1 MTGSGAVPYPRDR
14 EVASIVALVLANA
27 LPLIG
32 VLWFHWQVF
41 PILLVYWLENVVI
54 GGFNVLKML
63 TADPAEPVEWIGK
76 LFIIPFFCV
85 HFGLFTFVHGTLV
98 FSFFGKG
105 VPALAAFRYGFLTP
119 TEVVAAIH
127 ATHVEYAWLAL
138 LLSHGFSFVWNYL
151 LGGEYKHA
159 SLQQLMREPYSRVIT
174 LHLVVLFGA
183 AVAGALG
190 SPTPALVL
198 LVALKIGI
206 DVNAHRRERAKFAA
220 SASAPPLHERGEGV
234 GG

>member
-1 MTGSGAVPYPRDR
+1 MTDSHALPYPRGR

-41 PILLVYWLENVVI
+41 PILLVYWLENVVV
-54 GGFNVLKML
+54 GGFNVLRML
-63 TADPAEPVEWIGK
+63 TADPDQPIEWIGK

-85 HFGLFTFVHGTLV
+85 HFGLFTMVHGV
-98 FSFFGKG
+98 FVFTFFGKG
-105 VPALAAFRYGFLTP
+105 VPALVPFHSGWITP
-119 TEVVAAIH
+119 AEVMAAIH

-159 SLQQLMREPYSRVIT
+159 SLQQLMGQPYARVMI
-174 LHLVVLFGA
+174 LHVVILFGA
-183 AVAGALG
+183 AIAAALG

-198 LVALKIGI
+198 LVVLKIGVDI
-206 DVNAHRRERAKFAA
+206 KAHQRERAKFAA
-220 SASAPPLHERGEGV
+220 SGSAPPLHERGDGV

>member
-1 MTGSGAVPYPRDR
+1 MPEPGAVPYLRGR
-14 EVASIVALVLANA
+14 EAASTIALVVANA

-41 PILLVYWLENVVI
+41 PIILVYWLENVVI

-63 TADPAEPVEWIGK
+63 TADPDQPIEWIGK

-85 HFGLFTFVHGTLV
+85 HFGLFTLVHGMLV
-98 FSFFGKG
+98 FSFFGHG
-105 VPALAAFRYGFLTP
+105 VPALAGFHAGWLGP
-119 TEVVAAIH
+119 AEVAAAIH

-138 LLSHGFSFVWNYL
+138 LLSHGFSFLWNYL

-159 SLQQLMREPYSRVIT
+159 SLQQLMGQPYSRVIT
-174 LHLVVLFGA
+174 LHLVILFGA
-183 AVAGALG
+183 GIAAALG

-198 LVALKIGI
+198 LVALKIGFDI
-206 DVNAHRRERAKFAA
+206 AAHRRERTKFAA
-220 SASAPPLHERGEGV
+220 SGSAPPLHVRGD
-234 GG
+234 